1 MQQKTDTVFVNGLY
15 TYTNEKSFIVSKNS
29 LNVEKFLEQLKDPDV
44 QKHIKENEGYLKYVT
59 MISNKTNKPYS
70 KLESNN
76 YKEVTS
82 KEHSPDR
89 NSTDDDGLPF

>member
-1 MQQKTDTVFVNGLY
+1 MAQKTDTVFINGLY

>member
-1 MQQKTDTVFVNGLY
+1 MSQKTDTVFVNGLY

-44 QKHIKENEGYLKYVT
+44 QKHIKENEGYLKYIT
-59 MISNKTNKPYS
+59 MLSKAGKPYS

-76 YKEVTS
+76 YKEITS

-89 NSTDDDGLPF
+89 NNNEDDGLPF

>member
-44 QKHIKENEGYLKYVT
+44 QKHIKENEGYLKFIT
-59 MISNKTNKPYS
+59 MLSKAGKPYS

>member
-1 MQQKTDTVFVNGLY
+1 MAQKTDTVFINGLY
-15 TYTNEKSFIVSKNS
+15 TYTNDKSFIVSKNS

-44 QKHIKENEGYLKYVT
+44 QKHIRENEGYLKFIT
-59 MISNKTNKPYS
+59 MLSKAGKPYS
-70 KLESNN
+70 KLENNN

>member
-1 MQQKTDTVFVNGLY
+1 MAQKSDTVFINGLY

-44 QKHIKENEGYLKYVT
+44 IKHIKENEGYLKFIT
-59 MISNKTNKPYS
+59 MLSKAGKPYS
-70 KLESNN
+70 KLENNN

-89 NSTDDDGLPF
+89 NTKDDDGLPF

>member
-1 MQQKTDTVFVNGLY
+1 MAIKTETVFINGLY
-15 TYTNEKSFIVSKNS
+15 TYTNDKSYIVSKNS

-44 QKHIKENEGYLKYVT
+44 QKHIKENEGYLKFVT
-59 MISNKTNKPYS
+59 MLGKSGKPYS
-70 KLESNN
+70 KLENNN

-89 NSTDDDGLPF
+89 NTEDDDGLPF

>member
-1 MQQKTDTVFVNGLY
+1 MSQKTDTVFVNGLY

>member
-1 MQQKTDTVFVNGLY
+1 MSQKPDTVFINGLY
-15 TYTNEKSFIVSKNS
+15 TYTNDKSFIVSKNS

-44 QKHIKENEGYLKYVT
+44 QKHIRENEGYLKFIT
-59 MISNKTNKPYS
+59 MLSKAGKPYS
-70 KLESNN
+70 KLENNN

>member
-1 MQQKTDTVFVNGLY
+1 MSQKTDTVFVNGLY

-44 QKHIKENEGYLKYVT
+44 QKHIKENEGYLKFIT
-59 MISNKTNKPYS
+59 MLSKAGKPYS

>member
-1 MQQKTDTVFVNGLY
+1 MAQKTDTVFINGLY

-44 QKHIKENEGYLKYVT
+44 QKHIKENEGYLKFIT
-59 MISNKTNKPYS
+59 MLSKGGKPYS
-70 KLESNN
+70 KLENNN

-89 NSTDDDGLPF
+89 NTEDDDGLPF

>member
-1 MQQKTDTVFVNGLY
+1 MAQKSDTVFINGLY

-44 QKHIKENEGYLKYVT
+44 VKHIEENEGYLKFIT
-59 MISNKTNKPYS
+59 MLSKAGKPYS
-70 KLESNN
+70 KLENNN

-89 NSTDDDGLPF
+89 NTEDDDGLPF

>member
-1 MQQKTDTVFVNGLY
+1 MAQKTDTVFINGLY
-15 TYTNEKSFIVSKNS
+15 TYTNDKSFIVSKNS

-44 QKHIKENEGYLKYVT
+44 QKHVRENEGYLKFIT
-59 MISNKTNKPYS
+59 MLSKAGKPYS
-70 KLESNN
+70 KLENNN

>member
-15 TYTNEKSFIVSKNS
+15 TYTNEKSYIVSKNS

-44 QKHIKENEGYLKYVT
+44 KKHIKENEGYLKFIT
-59 MISNKTNKPYS
+59 MLSKAGKPYS

>member
-15 TYTNEKSFIVSKNS
+15 TYTNEKSYIVSKNS

-44 QKHIKENEGYLKYVT
+44 QKHIKENEGYLKFIT
-59 MISNKTNKPYS
+59 MLSKAGKPYS

>member
-1 MQQKTDTVFVNGLY
+1 MAQKTDTVFINGLY

-59 MISNKTNKPYS
+59 MLSNKTNKPYS
-70 KLESNN
+70 KLENNN

-89 NSTDDDGLPF
+89 NTEDDDGLPF

>member
-1 MQQKTDTVFVNGLY
+1 MAIKTETVFINGLY
-15 TYTNEKSFIVSKNS
+15 TYTNDKSYIVSKNS

-44 QKHIKENEGYLKYVT
+44 QKHITENEGYLKFVT
-59 MISNKTNKPYS
+59 MLSKAGKPYS
-70 KLESNN
+70 KLENNN

-89 NSTDDDGLPF
+89 NTEDDDGLPF

>member
-1 MQQKTDTVFVNGLY
+1 MAQKTDTVFINGLY

-44 QKHIKENEGYLKYVT
+44 QKHIKENEGYLKFIT
-59 MISNKTNKPYS
+59 MLSKKAGKPYS
-70 KLESNN
+70 KLENNN

-89 NSTDDDGLPF
+89 NTEDDDGLPF

>member
-1 MQQKTDTVFVNGLY
+1 MAQKTDTVFINGLY
-15 TYTNEKSFIVSKNS
+15 TYLNDKSFIVCKSS
-29 LNVEKFLEQLKDPDV
+29 LNVEKFLEQLKDPNV
-44 QKHIKENEGYLKYVT
+44 QKHVRENEGYLKFVT
-59 MISNKTNKPYS
+59 MLGKSGKPYS
-70 KLESNN
+70 KLENNN